1 MLKSLKVE
9 NIALIEEEYI
19 EFFDNL
25 NVLSGETGA
34 GKSIVINALSF
45 ALGSRADK
53 TLIRNGADYAKV
65 TANFVVEINEKLAQV
80 LDELDV
86 EKEDNIIIVRK
97 MSLDGKSEIKVNGV
111 QVTLAMLKKLT
122 TLLVDI
128 YGQFEHAS
136 LLDEKKHLSVLDDFG
151 GQRINELM
159 SDYRQAYDN
168 LADLEKQLALLGGNE
183 RERATKID
191 FLQYQINE
199 IGIVDPQI
207 GEDEQLEQE
216 KTRMANSEKLIE
228 AYNTSKK
235 ALDGEEYSARLAIA
249 SARNKLSQISNLD
262 CVVEQY
268 VSRLYSLEAELDD
281 VASELT
287 RLGDKCEF
295 DEQRFNEVDER
306 LDSIKMLKKKYG
318 NTIEE
323 IIVSKQTA
331 EKELESLLNAT
342 ELIEKLN
349 SQISQAN
356 SILLEKGEQLS
367 AFRKQ
372 VAKQLEQD
380 IMNQLSQLGMAKA
393 KFEIDFKTCE
403 PTLQGIDIVEF
414 MFSANLGE
422 PTKNLN
428 KIISGGELS
437 RFMLALKTSLA
448 KTNKIGCQIYDEI
461 DAGISGLI
469 GQTIAKKLN
478 SIARTCQ
485 VITISHLPQI
495 VAMADVHYKI
505 EKYENNQK
513 TFTKIV
519 QLKNDESL
527 GEIARLSGGSNIG
540 THAMEFAKEIKQW
553 AKTTKENEK

>member
-1 MLKSLKVE
+1 MLKSLKIE

-19 EFFDNL
+19 NFFDNL

-53 TLIRNGADYAKV
+53 TLIRNGAQYAKV
-65 TANFVVEINEKLAQV
+65 TANFVVEMNEKIAQA
-80 LDELDV
+80 LEELDV
-86 EKEDNIIIVRK
+86 EKEENIIIVRK

-111 QVTLAMLKKLT
+111 LVTLGMLKKLT
-122 TLLVDI
+122 TYLVDI

-136 LLDEKKHLSVLDDFG
+136 LLDEKRHLSVLDEFG
-151 GQRINELM
+151 GLEINNSLQSYKEV
-159 SDYRQAYDN
+159 YDN
-168 LADLEKQLALLGGNE
+168 LQELQKQLKLLGGDE
-183 RERATKID
+183 RERTTKID

-199 IGIVDPQI
+199 IGIVDPQV

-216 KTRMANSEKLIE
+216 KTRMLNAEKLIE
-228 AYNTSKK
+228 VYNTSKK

-249 SARNKLSQISNLD
+249 SARSKLSQISNLES
-262 CVVEQY
+262 VVEEY
-268 VSRLYSLEAELDD
+268 VNRLYSLEAELDD

-323 IIVSKQTA
+323 IIKSKETA

-349 SQISQAN
+349 EKINLAN
-356 SILLEKGEQLS
+356 QQMLAKGKELS
-367 AFRKQ
+367 NLRKQ
-372 VAKQLEQD
+372 IAKKLEQD
-380 IMNQLSQLGMAKA
+380 IINQLSQLGMAKA
-393 KFEIDFKTCE
+393 KFEIEFRE
-403 PTLQGIDIVEF
+403 SLPTVQGLDEVEF

-461 DAGISGLI
+461 DAGISGHI

-478 SIARTCQ
+478 NIATSCQ

-505 EKYENNQK
+505 EKYESNQK
-513 TFTKIV
+513 TYTQIS
-519 QLKNDESL
+519 QLNDDESL
-527 GEIARLSGGSNIG
+527 NEIARLSGGANIG
-540 THAMEFAKEIKQW
+540 FHAIEFAKEMKQW
-553 AKTTKENEK
+553 AKTAKETRQ